1 MRTIRF
7 LPLLLLAASAGL
19 PAPAGA
25 QEPQVYVR
33 RAAPRARI
41 GVMLA
46 SKPDADTDRLGARIE
61 RVLPGSPAAAAGL
74 EEGDIIT
81 KFNGSSLAGAAGEG
95 GESGPAGRLVEMV
108 RGLEPGDTARVE
120 YRRGDATRTAT
131 VVADERPWADV
142 ADIRGMEMLPRRM
155 MELERMP
162 RDFHFTFGGPG
173 GLELAELNPG
183 LGEYFGVSEGVLV
196 LETPRDSTLG
206 LKAGD
211 VIRSI
216 DGRKPQDAAHA
227 RRILA
232 SYAEGETVKLEVTR
246 QRRSTTV
253 SWKVPE
259 EMGMGLHRKMPTRVR
274 APRAERT

>member
-1 MRTIRF
+1 MQTIRF
-7 LPLLLLAASAGL
+7 LPLLLLAAFVGL

-25 QEPQVYVR
+25 QEPQVHVK

-41 GVMLA
+41 GVLLA

-61 RVLPGSPAAAAGL
+61 RVLPGSPADDAGL

-81 KFNGSSLAGAAGEG
+81 KFNGRALAGAAGEG
-95 GESGPAGRLVEMV
+95 GESRPAGRLVGMV
-108 RGLEPGDTARVE
+108 RELEAGDTARVE

-131 VVADERPWADV
+131 IVAEERPWADV
-142 ADIRGMEMLPRRM
+142 ADIRGMEMFPRRM

-162 RDFHFTFGGPG
+162 RDFHFMFGEPG
-173 GLELAELNPG
+173 GLELAEMNPG
-183 LGEYFGVSEGVLV
+183 LGEYFGVNEGVLV
-196 LETPRDSTLG
+196 LDSPRDSTLG

-253 SWKVPE
+253 SWKVPG
-259 EMGMGLHRKMPTRVR
+259 EMELHWKAPARVR

>member
-7 LPLLLLAASAGL
+7 LSLFLLAGLATL
-19 PAPAGA
+19 PALATA
-25 QEPQVYVR
+25 QEPELLVR
-33 RAAPRARI
+33 TTAPRARI

-46 SKPDADTDRLGARIE
+46 SAPDAEADRLGARVE
-61 RVLPGSPAAAAGL
+61 RVMPDSPADKAGL

-81 KFNGSSLAGAAGEG
+81 KFNGRPLGGAAGEG
-95 GESGPAGRLVEMV
+95 RESSPASRLVDMV
-108 RGLEPGDTARVE
+108 RELEPGDTARVE

-131 VVADERPWADV
+131 VVAEEGPWGQMGQL
-142 ADIRGMEMLPRRM
+142 RHMEMMPRRM
-155 MELERMP
+155 MELEGMP
-162 RDFHFTFGGPG
+162 RDFHFVLGGPG
-173 GLELAELNPG
+173 GLELAEMNAG

-211 VIRSI
+211 VIRAI
-216 DGRKPQDAAHA
+216 DGRKPQDAGHA

-246 QRRSTTV
+246 QRRSSTV
-253 SWKVPE
+253 NWTVPE
-259 EMGMGLHRKMPTRVR
+259 HQGMHRRLPARMR
-274 APRAERT
+274 APKAERT